1 MRSISQALHHSSE
14 PLIYG
19 DISMVITNTEH
30 PPAAA
35 TALGI
40 VTGGWSVEVVIF
52 ILLSAVSLAI
62 IRRLL
67 RGYLRD
73 LF

>member
-1 MRSISQALHHSSE
+1 M
-14 PLIYG
+14 G
-19 DISMVITNTEH
+19 DIRMVITNTEH

-40 VTGGWSVEVVIF
+40 VTGGWANGIVIF
-52 ILLSAVSLAI
+52 ILLSAVSPAI

-67 RGYLRD
+67 GGYLRD

>member
-1 MRSISQALHHSSE
+1 
-14 PLIYG
+14 
-19 DISMVITNTEH
+19 MVITNTEH
-30 PPAAA
+30 PPVAA

-67 RGYLRD
+67 RGYSRD

>member
-1 MRSISQALHHSSE
+1 
-14 PLIYG
+14 
-19 DISMVITNTEH
+19 MVITNTEH

-40 VTGGWSVEVVIF
+40 VTGGWANGIVIF
-52 ILLSAVSLAI
+52 ILLSAVSPAI

-67 RGYLRD
+67 GGYLRD